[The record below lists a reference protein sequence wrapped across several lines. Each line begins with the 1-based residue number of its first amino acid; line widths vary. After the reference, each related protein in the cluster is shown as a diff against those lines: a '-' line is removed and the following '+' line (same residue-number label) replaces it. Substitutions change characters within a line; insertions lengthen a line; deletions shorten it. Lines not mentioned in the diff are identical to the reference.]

1 MTMQTVVNV
10 SCDGENCT
18 HVRAGDANHWLVGVL
33 TRTVPKQNSAT
44 YQKAGCTLYVAS
56 ARELLPVGLEQ
67 DPNVKD
73 FCGEECAIKWVSK
86 MLAEIKK

>member
-18 HVRAGDANHWLVGVL
+18 HVRASDANHWLVGLIVEKEKL
-33 TRTVPKQNSAT
+33 VVIATHRVNLPSWNTQSVPF
-44 YQKAGCTLYVAS
+44 VP
-56 ARELLPVGLEQ
+56 E
-67 DPNVKD
+67 NVKD